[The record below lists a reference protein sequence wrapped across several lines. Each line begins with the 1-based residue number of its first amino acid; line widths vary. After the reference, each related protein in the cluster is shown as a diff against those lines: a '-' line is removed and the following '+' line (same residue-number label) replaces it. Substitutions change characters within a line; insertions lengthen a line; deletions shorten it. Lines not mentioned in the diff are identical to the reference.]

1 MVRTSKTHPLEI
13 ATIELENCKVG
24 LSLCPGKK
32 QEFPISGEP
41 WDRCLNT
48 DLELISNAGFDIV
61 VTLIEEHEFVEL
73 EVEEL
78 TDTKTSEYGMS
89 WIWAPI
95 KDVKTPLPDIASEL
109 NSIIESLED
118 GHSVFIHCKGGL
130 GRAGSVVA
138 WLLTHHG
145 FSSSDAIS
153 KVREVRPGAI
163 ETRLQE
169 NWVNKWSG
177 HRMEENE

>member
-1 MVRTSKTHPLEI
+1 MARTSITHPMRI
-13 ATIELENCKVG
+13 GTIELDNCKVG
-24 LSLCPGKK
+24 FSLCPGKK
-32 QEFPISGEP
+32 QDFPITGEP

-95 KDVKTPLPDIASEL
+95 LDGYFPSHDIASEL
-109 NSIIESLED
+109 NSIIDSLED
-118 GHSVFIHCKGGL
+118 RRSVFIHCKGGL
-130 GRAGSVVA
+130 GRAGTIAS
-138 WLLTHHG
+138 WLLTHNG
-145 FSSSDAIS
+145 YTAEDAIL
-153 KVREVRPGAI
+153 KARTVRKGAVENMDQVNWI
-163 ETRLQE
+163 KANAGRRL
-169 NWVNKWSG
+169 
-177 HRMEENE
+177 

>member
-1 MVRTSKTHPLEI
+1 MVRTSITNPMRI
-13 ATIELENCKVG
+13 GTIELDNCKIG
-24 LSLCPGKK
+24 FSLCPGKK
-32 QEFPISGEP
+32 QEFPISGEA

-61 VTLIEEHEFVEL
+61 VTLIEQHEFVEL
-73 EVEEL
+73 GVEEL
-78 TDTKTSEYGMS
+78 GDTKTSEYGMR

-95 KDVKTPLPDIASEL
+95 NDGWIPSPDIASQL
-109 NSIIESLED
+109 NLMIDSLEERR
-118 GHSVFIHCKGGL
+118 SMFIHCKGGL

-145 FSSSDAIS
+145 FSSSDAIG
-153 KVREVRPGAI
+153 KVREVRPGSI
-163 ETRLQE
+163 ETISQE
-169 NWVNKWSG
+169 NWVNTRSG

>member
-1 MVRTSKTHPLEI
+1 MVRTSITHPMI
-13 ATIELENCKVG
+13 IGTIELDNCKVG
-24 LSLCPGKK
+24 FSLCPGKK
-32 QEFPISGEP
+32 QDFPISGEP

-61 VTLIEEHEFVEL
+61 VTLIEEHEFVQL
-73 EVEEL
+73 GVEEL
-78 TDTKTSEYGMS
+78 SDTKTSEYGMS

-95 KDVKTPLPDIASEL
+95 LDGYFPSNDIASEL

-118 GHSVFIHCKGGL
+118 RRSVFIHCKGGL
-130 GRAGSVVA
+130 GRAGSVIA

-145 FSSSDAIS
+145 FSSSDAIR
-153 KVREVRPGAI
+153 KVREVRPGSI
-163 ETRLQE
+163 ETRFQE

-177 HRMEENE
+177 HRMGENE